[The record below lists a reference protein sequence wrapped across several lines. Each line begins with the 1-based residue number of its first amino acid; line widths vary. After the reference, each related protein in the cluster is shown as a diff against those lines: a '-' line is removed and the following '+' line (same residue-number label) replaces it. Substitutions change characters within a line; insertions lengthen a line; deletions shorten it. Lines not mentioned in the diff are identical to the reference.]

1 MKNLYVIIVLL
12 LCASC
17 EDVIEV
23 DLNEGPSRLVIDANI
38 NWKKGSDG
46 KKQRIRLTKTVGF
59 YESLT
64 PPANGAEVMI
74 SDGTTDFYFEEI
86 DMTGIYETETFEP
99 EIDKT
104 YTLTVIYDGETHNA
118 TATLKPVTDIT
129 KIEQSEE
136 NFFGTVATRVD
147 FFYTDPAE
155 EENYYLS
162 EFVSPEAFLLNQY
175 RVRRDEFTNGN
186 ESSIFEIDE
195 NLVKGDELTLR
206 FYGISESY
214 HNYLDLLFEQV
225 QNGGPFATAP
235 AAVNG
240 NCTNATR
247 PENKPYGYFRL
258 SEMVE
263 ETYTIE

>member
-1 MKNLYVIIVLL
+1 MKNLYAIIALL
-12 LCASC
+12 FFSSC

-23 DLNEGPSRLVIDANI
+23 ELNEGPRRLVIDANI
-38 NWKKGSDG
+38 IKKKESDG
-46 KKQRIRLTKTVGF
+46 KEQRIRLTKTVGF
-59 YESLT
+59 YESQIS
-64 PPANGAEVMI
+64 PANGAEVMI
-74 SDGTTDFYFEEI
+74 SDGTTEFLFEENE
-86 DMTGIYETETFEP
+86 MTGIYATETFEP

-104 YTLTVIYDGETHNA
+104 YTLSVIFNGETYNA
-118 TATLKPVTDIT
+118 TETLKPVTDIT

-147 FFYTDPAE
+147 FFYTDPEE

-175 RVRRDEFTNGN
+175 RVRRDELTNGN

-195 NLVKGDELTLR
+195 NLSKGDELTLR

-240 NCTNATR
+240 NCTNTTQ

-263 ETYTIE
+263 ETYIIK

>member
-1 MKNLYVIIVLL
+1 MKNLYAIIALL
-12 LCASC
+12 FFSSC

-23 DLNEGPSRLVIDANI
+23 ELNEGPRRLVIDANI
-38 NWKKGSDG
+38 IKKKESDG
-46 KKQRIRLTKTVGF
+46 KEQRIRLTKTVGF
-59 YESLT
+59 YESQIS
-64 PPANGAEVMI
+64 PANGAEVMI
-74 SDGTTDFYFEEI
+74 SDGTTEFLFEENE
-86 DMTGIYETETFEP
+86 MTGIYATETFEP

-104 YTLTVIYDGETHNA
+104 YTLSVIFNGETYNA
-118 TATLKPVTDIT
+118 TETLKPVTDIT

-147 FFYTDPAE
+147 FFYTDPEE

-195 NLVKGDELTLR
+195 NLSKGDELTLR

-240 NCTNATR
+240 NCTNTTQ

-263 ETYTIE
+263 ETYIIK